1 MSEKPRDVRLY
12 LTDLLDAIGK
22 IEGYVRDMSRV
33 EFLKDD
39 KTKDAVLRNLEV
51 IGEAAKN
58 LPQKVKE
65 KYDDV
70 DWKAAAGMR
79 NKLIHEYFGVSFSIV
94 WETIKNDLPR
104 LRDEVAKILKEI
116 KELKS
121 TG

>member
-1 MSEKPRDVRLY
+1 
-12 LTDLLDAIGK
+12 
-22 IEGYVRDMSRV
+22 VRDMSRV

>member
-1 MSEKPRDVRLY
+1 MSEKQRDVRLY
-12 LTDLLDAIGK
+12 LTDLLDAMGK
-22 IEGYVRDMSRV
+22 IEGYVQNMSL
-33 EFLKDD
+33 EKFLKDD
-39 KTKDAVLRNLEV
+39 RTKDAVLRNMEV

-58 LPQKVKE
+58 LPGEVKDR
-65 KYDDV
+65 YNDV

-94 WETIKNDLPR
+94 WETIKNDLPG

-116 KELKS
+116 EEQKS

>member
-1 MSEKPRDVRLY
+1 MSEKQRDIRLY

-22 IEGYVRDMSRV
+22 IDGYVYNMSLE

-39 KTKDAVLRNLEV
+39 RTKDAVLRNMEV

-58 LPQKVKE
+58 LPQEIKDS
-65 KYDDV
+65 YNDL

-94 WETIKNDLPR
+94 WETIKNDLPD
-104 LRDEVAKILKEI
+104 LRDEVEKILKEI
-116 KELKS
+116 EE
-121 TG
+121 